1 MASTSQTPGLSPN
14 LFAMASP
21 PSLASQLPQITLC
34 GSRACPRWQHR
45 GPAVMSN
52 CLHRWQASSHRSRGA
67 APLHPL
73 WEPGLPAMAAPRSGS
88 HVELSASLASQL
100 PQVPG
105 SRTTLPFVGA
115 GLARDGSTAVRQS
128 CRFVCIA
135 GKPAPTGTGQP
146 HHSTLCGSRACPR
159 WQHRGPAVMSNCL
172 LRWQASSHKA
182 RALYTTCR
190 SELAR
195 ELFNTATKSSRASS
209 LLQVTGRS
217 LKARAY
223 VQNNAR
229 L

>member
-1 MASTSQTPGLSPN
+1 MAAPRAGSHVDLS
-14 LFAMASP
+14 A
-21 PSLASQLPQITLC
+21 SLASQLPQVP
-34 GSRACPRWQHR
+34 GSRTTP
-45 GPAVMSN
+45 PFV
-52 CLHRWQASSHRSRGA
+52 GA
-67 APLHPL
+67 
-73 WEPGLPAMAAPRSGS
+73 GLARDGS
-88 HVELSASLASQL
+88 TAIRQSCRFVCIAGSQL

-115 GLARDGSTAVRQS
+115 GLARDGSTAGRQS
-128 CRFVCIA
+128 CRIVCIA
-135 GKPAPTGTGQP
+135 GKPAPTGTGKQ

-172 LRWQASSHKA
+172 HRWQASSHKA

>member
-1 MASTSQTPGLSPN
+1 
-14 LFAMASP
+14 MASP
-21 PSLASQLPQITLC
+21 PSLASQLPQ
-34 GSRACPRWQHR
+34 
-45 GPAVMSN
+45 
-52 CLHRWQASSHRSRGA
+52 
-67 APLHPL
+67 
-73 WEPGLPAMAAPRSGS
+73 
-88 HVELSASLASQL
+88 
-100 PQVPG
+100 VPG
-105 SRTTLPFVGA
+105 SRITPPFVGA
-115 GLARDGSTAVRQS
+115 GLAHDGSTAVRQS
-128 CRFVCIA
+128 CRIVCIAGKPAPTMPGRCAQPGLPRDGLTAIA
-135 GKPAPTGTGQP
+135 GKPAPTGTGEP

-159 WQHRGPAVMSNCL
+159 WQHHGPAVMSNCL
-172 LRWQASSHKA
+172 HRWQASSHKA

>member
-1 MASTSQTPGLSPN
+1 
-14 LFAMASP
+14 MASP
-21 PSLASQLPQITLC
+21 PSLASQLPQ
-34 GSRACPRWQHR
+34 
-45 GPAVMSN
+45 
-52 CLHRWQASSHRSRGA
+52 
-67 APLHPL
+67 
-73 WEPGLPAMAAPRSGS
+73 
-88 HVELSASLASQL
+88 
-100 PQVPG
+100 VPG
-105 SRTTLPFVGA
+105 SRITPPFVGA
-115 GLARDGSTAVRQS
+115 GLAHDGSTAVRQS
-128 CRFVCIA
+128 CRIVCIAGKPAPTMPGRCAQPGLPRDGLTAIA
-135 GKPAPTGTGQP
+135 GKPAPTGTGEP

-159 WQHRGPAVMSNCL
+159 WQHRGPAVMPNCL
-172 LRWQASSHKA
+172 HRWQASSHKA